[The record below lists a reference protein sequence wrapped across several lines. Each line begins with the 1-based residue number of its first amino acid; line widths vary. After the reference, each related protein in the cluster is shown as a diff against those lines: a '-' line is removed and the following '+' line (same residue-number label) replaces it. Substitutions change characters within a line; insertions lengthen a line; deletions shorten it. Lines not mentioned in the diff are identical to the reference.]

1 MRDIDALLS
10 NLSKIGE
17 ITTWFIRADYKDQQ
31 GRTYPYYQITRDG
44 FVLLVMGFTG
54 PEALQFQVAYIE
66 RFNEMERRLNGHA
79 AATTVKAVEGHKKR
93 RNALA
98 TARELVRLDD
108 ERKAINKRI
117 RLLQREFDGE

>member
-1 MRDIDALLS
+1 M
-10 NLSKIGE
+10 
-17 ITTWFIRADYKDQQ
+17 
-31 GRTYPYYQITRDG
+31 TRDG
-44 FVLLVMGFTG
+44 FTLLVMGFTG

-66 RFNEMERRLNGHA
+66 RFNEMERQLTSGHVA
-79 AATTVKAVEGHKKR
+79 PATTVKAVEGHRKR

-117 RLLQREFDGE
+117 RLLQRELDSE